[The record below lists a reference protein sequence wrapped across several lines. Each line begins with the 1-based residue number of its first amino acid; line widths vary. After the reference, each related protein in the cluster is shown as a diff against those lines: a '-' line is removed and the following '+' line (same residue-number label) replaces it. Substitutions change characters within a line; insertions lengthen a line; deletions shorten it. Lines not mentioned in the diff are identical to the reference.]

1 MRFGKGIKMNP
12 NIAITLLTYL
22 NSEERKQYPLQTI
35 QGLRTNLRYDGKL
48 AWYIAEG
55 FDNRQGASSLFEALQ
70 NQRIIGW
77 HSERL
82 TPGANWNRALIE
94 CYKKTDYILMMEE
107 DWFLSQPFDI
117 TPYVQLLQ
125 EKEDVCMVRF
135 GTLTLGMICHV
146 QGHAGRHY
154 LEMDHGPQYAFSGN
168 PHLRHKRLNEAI
180 GLYNEDITPSPG
192 DVEIDFDYR
201 FRQQNDLK
209 IWRPADL
216 PGYGVFQHIGNV
228 QSYEVD

>member
-1 MRFGKGIKMNP
+1 MNP
-12 NIAITLLTYL
+12 NITILLLTYCKTK
-22 NSEERKQYPLQTI
+22 ERTDYAMQTI
-35 QGLRTNLRYDGKL
+35 QGLRTNLCYDGKW
-48 AWYIAEG
+48 AWYIADG
-55 FDNRQGASSLFEALQ
+55 FGDRQAVSGLMKSLE

-77 HSERL
+77 HSELL
-82 TPGANWNRALIE
+82 TPGANWNRGLVE
-94 CYKKTDYILMMEE
+94 CYKHSDYILVMED
-107 DWFLSQPFDI
+107 DWLLPELFDI
-117 TPYVQLLQ
+117 APYVQLLN
-125 EKEDVCMVRF
+125 DLPTVGMVRF

-146 QGHAGRHY
+146 KGHAGRHY

-168 PHLRHKRLNEAI
+168 PHLRHKRLNRAI

-201 FRQQNDLK
+201 FRQQNDIK

-216 PGYGVFQHIGNV
+216 SGYGVFSHIGAL